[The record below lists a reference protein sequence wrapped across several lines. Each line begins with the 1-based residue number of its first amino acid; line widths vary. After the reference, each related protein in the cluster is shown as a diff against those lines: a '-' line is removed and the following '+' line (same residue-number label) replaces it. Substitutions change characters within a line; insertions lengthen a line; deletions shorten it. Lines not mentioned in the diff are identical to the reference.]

1 MKKTAALFAFLTLL
15 VATPG
20 FGQGF
25 ITRPLIGPFRAH
37 DSNVEFDTV
46 RTTPQI
52 PQSMNALVQN
62 NAIPLTMNEMVRL
75 TLENNFT
82 LAMNRV
88 NPILSE
94 YGILQTYTTW
104 DPTLSLSAS
113 VSRNT
118 RPSTS
123 QIDAG
128 AGQSSTSTLGG
139 SYSASFSQN
148 LKTGGSYSIRASVNR
163 SSSNSAFSL
172 YNPSW
177 SGNMSYSFSQPMLR
191 GFGVRINTAPVVIA
205 ENNLENSRIAF
216 EQQVIDA
223 VYNAMNRYYDL
234 LYAAESIRV
243 QQNALTLA
251 QDTLE
256 ENETRVE
263 IGTMA
268 PVELSQSRL
277 SVEQQRY
284 SLLTAQNNL
293 RLVSDDVKTMITR
306 VADPGLVLV
315 NLNPVDSITVP
326 QAELMPVEE
335 AIQLAYRTRPDMRQY
350 ELQMENAELNMM
362 TAKNNLLPALNLNV
376 SYNHNGQA
384 GTQIVRGGL
393 GGAITDVIPGG
404 FYDLWGDMFGF
415 NQAGYNIGF
424 SLNIPIGNRAS
435 QIAYERQLISNRQV
449 ESQGELLR
457 QSIATEVRNAY
468 NQALISRQQMAI
480 AEQSFDLAQ
489 VNLNAEERKFELGQS
504 QLRFVI
510 QEQNN
515 VTAQEVAQLNA
526 RINYLKAIAA
536 YDRSI
541 GRTLELNNV
550 RIEDRYRPNLAG
562 EVPGVA
568 GNTAASGVSNTDD

>member
-25 ITRPLIGPFRAH
+25 ILSPLIGPYRAH
-37 DSNVEFDTV
+37 DSNVEFDAV

-52 PQSMNALVQN
+52 PQSMNALIQN
-62 NAIPLTMNEMVRL
+62 NGIPLTMNDMVRL
-75 TLENNFT
+75 TLENNFA
-82 LAMNRV
+82 LALNRV
-88 NPILSE
+88 NPMLSE
-94 YGILQTYTTW
+94 YGILQAYTSW
-104 DPTLSLSAS
+104 DPTVSLSAS

-118 RPSTS
+118 RPNTS
-123 QIDAG
+123 QLEAG
-128 AGQSSTSTLGG
+128 AGQSSTSSLGG

-148 LKTGGSYSIRASVNR
+148 LKTGGNYSIRASVNR
-163 SSSNSAFSL
+163 SSSNSAFNT

-177 SGNMSYSFSQPMLR
+177 SGNMSYSFSQPLLR
-191 GFGVRINTAPVVIA
+191 GFGVRINTAPIVIA

-216 EQQVIDA
+216 EQQVIDT

-243 QQNALTLA
+243 QENALTLA
-251 QDTLE
+251 QDTLR
-256 ENETRVE
+256 ENETRVT

-268 PVELSQSRL
+268 PIELNQSRL
-277 SVEQQRY
+277 SVEQQRL
-284 SLLTAQNNL
+284 SLLTSQNNL
-293 RLVSDDVKTMITR
+293 RVVSDDVKTMVTR
-306 VADPGLVLV
+306 VVDPGLVLV
-315 NLNPVDSITVP
+315 TLNPVDSITVP
-326 QAELMPVEE
+326 EAEIMPVAE

-350 ELQMENAELNMM
+350 ELQMENAGLNMM
-362 TAKNNLLPALNLNV
+362 TAKNNLLPNLSLSV

-384 GTQIVRGGL
+384 GTQIIRGGL

-415 NQAGYNIGF
+415 KQAGYNIGF

-449 ESQGELLR
+449 ESQGEQLR
-457 QSIATEVRNAY
+457 QSIALEVRNAY
-468 NQALISRQQMAI
+468 EQVRISRQQLAI
-480 AEQSFDLAQ
+480 AEQSFELARL
-489 VNLNAEERKFELGQS
+489 NLNAEERRFELGQS

-515 VTAQEVAQLNA
+515 LTSQEVAQLNA
-526 RINYLKAIAA
+526 RISYLKAIAA

-550 RIEDRYRPNLAG
+550 RIEERYRPNLAG
-562 EVPGVA
+562 DVPGVA
-568 GNTAASGVSNTDD
+568 SNGEANGVANTDD

>member
-25 ITRPLIGPFRAH
+25 ILRPLIGPYRAH

-52 PQSMNALVQN
+52 PQSMSALIQN
-62 NAIPLTMNEMVRL
+62 NGIPLTMNDMVRL
-75 TLENNFT
+75 TLENNFA
-82 LAMNRV
+82 LALNRV

-94 YGILQTYTTW
+94 YGILQAYTSW
-104 DPTLSLSAS
+104 DPTVSLSAS

-118 RPSTS
+118 TPNTT
-123 QIDAG
+123 QLEAG
-128 AGQSSTSTLGG
+128 AGQTSTSTLGG

-148 LKTGGSYSIRASVNR
+148 LKTGGNYSIRASVSR
-163 SSSNSAFSL
+163 RSSNSAFNT

-177 SGNMSYSFSQPMLR
+177 SGNMSYSFSQPLLR

-216 EQQVIDA
+216 EQQVIDT

-243 QQNALTLA
+243 QENALSLA
-251 QDTLE
+251 QDTLD
-256 ENETRVE
+256 ENQTRVD

-268 PVELSQSRL
+268 PIELNQSRL
-277 SVEQQRY
+277 SVEQQRL
-284 SLLTAQNNL
+284 SLLTSQNNL
-293 RLVSDDVKTMITR
+293 RVVSDDVKTMITR

-315 NLNPVDSITVP
+315 TLNPIDSISIP
-326 QAELMPVEE
+326 EAEIMPVEE

-350 ELQMENAELNMM
+350 ELQMENAGLNMM
-362 TAKNNLLPALNLNV
+362 TAKNNLLPNLSLSV

-404 FYDLWGDMFGF
+404 FNDLWTDLFSF
-415 NQAGYNIGF
+415 NQNGYNIGF
-424 SLNIPIGNRAS
+424 SLNIPIGNHAS
-435 QIAYERQLISNRQV
+435 QIAYERQMISNRQV
-449 ESQGELLR
+449 ESQGEQLR
-457 QSIATEVRNAY
+457 QSIAMEVRNAY
-468 NQALISRQQMAI
+468 EQVRISRQQLAI

-489 VNLNAEERKFELGQS
+489 LNLNAEERKFQLGQS

-515 VTAQEVAQLNA
+515 VTSAEVAQLNA
-526 RINYLKAIAA
+526 RISYLKSIAA

-550 RIEDRYRPNLAG
+550 RIEERYRPNLAG
-562 EVPGVA
+562 EAPGVA
-568 GNTAASGVSNTDD
+568 NNGDASGVANTDD